1 MHIIEEKSK
10 EQNIT
15 RYFIIHMCTDLIA
28 DINVCIIM
36 IYVYSYHKNAFYV
49 YLDIYQHL
57 TFTITR
63 KKRELRQ
70 KR

>member
-1 MHIIEEKSK
+1 MHIIEENSK

-15 RYFIIHMCTDLIA
+15 RYFIIHMCADLFA

-36 IYVYSYHKNAFYV
+36 VYAYSYHKKTFYV

-57 TFTITR
+57 TLTITR
-63 KKRELRQ
+63 RKEN
-70 KR
+70 